1 MIPFKY
7 KGYQIEIV
15 GAVAP
20 TTKVKAYNNTD
31 DNIFYFKNFNKSDL
45 LFHNFINKV
54 KKCIDKRI
62 QYLEQ
67 MNWIYLLSWELINPA
82 WLSVKSRATT

>member
-54 KKCIDKRI
+54 NKYFILYSSSNYYFND
-62 QYLEQ
+62 
-67 MNWIYLLSWELINPA
+67 
-82 WLSVKSRATT
+82 